1 MRKAVTM
8 NHLVKLFVLAQVL
21 ANAACEL
28 VEPEISIPVE
38 VTQMIG
44 TWDYAASFVAAT
56 TVVGASVTCV
66 IAGVTITA
74 GNPLKTAR
82 LGIYGFDAEASGGAV
97 ECTGDG
103 TDDFVQE
110 LPAHVAVEL
119 QRSPCCWVDLNLT
132 FPTPLGLMQVR
143 NHANVFVW
151 ADDSISADY
160 WNGGVVATVEP
171 VMEFPFNSRGR
182 FIAVRRTGGAPS

>member
-1 MRKAVTM
+1 M
-8 NHLVKLFVLAQVL
+8 NHLVKLFVLAQAL

-56 TVVGASVTCV
+56 TVVGDSVTCE
-66 IAGVTITA
+66 IAGVTITS
-74 GNPLKTAR
+74 GNPNVLNSII
-82 LGIYGFDAEASGGAV
+82 GIYGFDAEASGGTV

-110 LPAHVAVEL
+110 LPADAPVEL
-119 QRSPCCWVDLNLT
+119 RRATFWVSFDFT
-132 FPTPLGLMQVR
+132 FPTPLGLMQLD
-143 NHANVFVW
+143 NSASLAQS
-151 ADDSISADY
+151 ADAIISADY
-160 WNGGVVATVEP
+160 WSGRVFVTVEP
-171 VMEFPFNSRGR
+171 VMEFPFNGRGR
-182 FIAVRRTGGAPS
+182 FTAVRR

>member
-28 VEPEISIPVE
+28 VEPEIPVE

-56 TVVGASVTCV
+56 TVVGASVTCL

-74 GNPLKTAR
+74 GNPSKNSGSF
-82 LGIYGFDAEASGGAV
+82 GIYRFDAESSGGAV

-119 QRSPCCWVDLNLT
+119 QRRRCCWVNLILT
-132 FPTPLGLMQVR
+132 FPTPLGLMQVE
-143 NHANVFVW
+143 NHANVFVS
-151 ADDSISADY
+151 ADDRISADY

>member
-28 VEPEISIPVE
+28 GEFEISIPVE

-44 TWDYAASFVAAT
+44 TWDYAATFVAAT
-56 TVVGASVTCV
+56 TVVGDSVTCE

-74 GNPLKTAR
+74 DNPNALGF
-82 LGIYGFDAEASGGAV
+82 GIYGFDAEASGGAV

-110 LPAHVAVEL
+110 LPAQMAVEL
-119 QRSPCCWVDLNLT
+119 ERSPCCWVLLNLT
-132 FPTPLGLMQVR
+132 FPTPLGLMQVE
-143 NHANVFVW
+143 NHANPVFVS

-160 WNGGVVATVEP
+160 WNGRVVATV
-171 VMEFPFNSRGR
+171 
-182 FIAVRRTGGAPS
+182 RTRHGISV